1 MVLKTGPC
9 DPKTHWKQ
17 TVLVVPGN
25 MADGDVEEDWVVTH
39 HVPVRE
45 QCQAVQRGAGGA
57 GPWYCGHLKL
67 LHFYE
72 NKFLSSILRDP

>member
-25 MADGDVEEDWVVTH
+25 MADGDVEEDEVIGWSLTMSQLGNNARQYSVGLEV
-39 HVPVRE
+39 
-45 QCQAVQRGAGGA
+45 
-57 GPWYCGHLKL
+57 L
-67 LHFYE
+67 
-72 NKFLSSILRDP
+72 DPGTADI